1 MKKTLI
7 VIMAALMP
15 IMALAQAQIDTKKM
29 KIADFPEKVTKVV
42 LTGNEFFDQAL
53 QEDVAA
59 TWRVSPYEFCTLE
72 EFESLKTDD
81 NFYFL
86 ITTKDQFRR
95 ESAPGIQFMSLLK
108 GGPKAANGI
117 GEMLEVVAMPIASAE
132 DPSGRE
138 FAFMP
143 AFLDIIQNHALMS
156 IESDIVGYAGLTN
169 HTDNIKDC
177 AGVRIVFADTD
188 MSSQITKEVKNEY
201 FDKDLHVIDED
212 DADKFIV
219 NVVPNTLV
227 SLVVAPA
234 SAPNGSYCY
243 KMIIDSETHKLF
255 YFRRHKITKKDGVG
269 FLAEDIKK
277 ISSHR

>member
-1 MKKTLI
+1 MKR
-7 VIMAALMP
+7 IMISLVAAMLP
-15 IMALAQAQIDTKKM
+15 FLAGAQAQIDTKKM

-42 LTGNEFFDQAL
+42 LTDNEFFNLVL
-53 QEDVAA
+53 QDEVAA

-72 EFESLKTDD
+72 EFESLKTDES
-81 NFYFL
+81 FYFL

-95 ESAPGIQFMSLLK
+95 EAAPGIQFMSLLK
-108 GGPKAANGI
+108 GGPKASNGI
-117 GEMLEVVAMPIASAE
+117 GEMLEVASMPIASAE

-143 AFLDIIQNHALMS
+143 AFLDIIQEHALMS

-169 HTDNIKDC
+169 HTDNIKNC
-177 AGVRIVFADTD
+177 KGMRIVFAEGD
-188 MSSQITKEVKNEY
+188 MSSQITKEVENEY
-201 FDKDLHVIDED
+201 FDKDLHVIDDED
-212 DADKFIV
+212 AEKFIA

-234 SAPNGSYCY
+234 AATTGSYCY
-243 KMIIDSETHKLF
+243 KMLIDSETHKLF
-255 YFRRHKITKKDGVG
+255 YFRRHKITKKDGAG

>member
-1 MKKTLI
+1 
-7 VIMAALMP
+7 
-15 IMALAQAQIDTKKM
+15 
-29 KIADFPEKVTKVV
+29 
-42 LTGNEFFDQAL
+42 
-53 QEDVAA
+53 
-59 TWRVSPYEFCTLE
+59 
-72 EFESLKTDD
+72 
-81 NFYFL
+81 
-86 ITTKDQFRR
+86 
-95 ESAPGIQFMSLLK
+95 MSLLK

-177 AGVRIVFADTD
+177 AGMRIVFADTD

>member
-1 MKKTLI
+1 MKRILI
-7 VIMAALMP
+7 LMMAALMP
-15 IMALAQAQIDTKKM
+15 MMAGAQAQIDTKKM

-42 LTGNEFFDQAL
+42 LTGSEFFDQAL

-59 TWRVSPYEFCTLE
+59 SWRVSPYEFCTLE

-177 AGVRIVFADTD
+177 AGMRIVFADTD
-188 MSSQITKEVKNEY
+188 MSSQITKEV
-201 FDKDLHVIDED
+201 
-212 DADKFIV
+212 
-219 NVVPNTLV
+219 
-227 SLVVAPA
+227 
-234 SAPNGSYCY
+234 
-243 KMIIDSETHKLF
+243 
-255 YFRRHKITKKDGVG
+255 
-269 FLAEDIKK
+269 
-277 ISSHR
+277 